1 MNPYISIII
10 PVYNAELYIEQCLNS
25 IYNQTYTN
33 YEIIL
38 VDDGSTDQSPKICD
52 SLSQKNNQ
60 TRVIHKKNGG
70 AADSRNVGLSEAKG
84 EYVIFVDSDDFWSER
99 HCLEKLIAAINTYPK
114 SDFIGFNLQYYWN
127 DNKIQK
133 WPQYGVDI
141 TGEKNKD
148 ELINKLIKTGS
159 FPVSPCTKII
169 KHSFLKK
176 YNINFYKGIVGED
189 ILWFQEILEKAKEFH
204 LINEYLYNYRKS
216 ISTSVSGNMN
226 LKKFNDFLFILE
238 KTVQYIPESS
248 FTPQSKRAI
257 LSFTAYNLCILLGE
271 VRYLDKQTC
280 TKKLNT
286 LKEYLWLLDY
296 DLNPK
301 VKKCKLAIKLL
312 GLNITSNLLYQY
324 ISKYLRR

>member
-169 KHSFLKK
+169 FSPNCPFKAS
-176 YNINFYKGIVGED
+176 INF
-189 ILWFQEILEKAKEFH
+189 
-204 LINEYLYNYRKS
+204 
-216 ISTSVSGNMN
+216 
-226 LKKFNDFLFILE
+226 
-238 KTVQYIPESS
+238 S
-248 FTPQSKRAI
+248 FSMP
-257 LSFTAYNLCILLGE
+257 
-271 VRYLDKQTC
+271 
-280 TKKLNT
+280 
-286 LKEYLWLLDY
+286 
-296 DLNPK
+296 
-301 VKKCKLAIKLL
+301 
-312 GLNITSNLLYQY
+312 
-324 ISKYLRR
+324 

>member
-1 MNPYISIII
+1 
-10 PVYNAELYIEQCLNS
+10 
-25 IYNQTYTN
+25 
-33 YEIIL
+33 
-38 VDDGSTDQSPKICD
+38 
-52 SLSQKNNQ
+52 
-60 TRVIHKKNGG
+60 
-70 AADSRNVGLSEAKG
+70 
-84 EYVIFVDSDDFWSER
+84 
-99 HCLEKLIAAINTYPK
+99 
-114 SDFIGFNLQYYWN
+114 
-127 DNKIQK
+127 
-133 WPQYGVDI
+133 
-141 TGEKNKD
+141 
-148 ELINKLIKTGS
+148 
-159 FPVSPCTKII
+159 
-169 KHSFLKK
+169 
-176 YNINFYKGIVGED
+176 
-189 ILWFQEILEKAKEFH
+189 
-204 LINEYLYNYRKS
+204 
-216 ISTSVSGNMN
+216 MN